1 MHNGKKGL
9 LKGSITTLTNT
20 EIKNIVKVTR
30 SLGIIVF
37 LKKEAYTK
45 ISCQGER
52 FLNFC
57 RPLMTAGL
65 PLMENVLTALVKLV
79 LVPLRLV
86 VAASATDA
94 AISKKI
100 NGSRTTARIIPNKER
115 DNLIEIVK

>member
-9 LKGSITTLTNT
+9 LKGSIITLTNT

-79 LVPLRLV
+79 LVPLRLAG
-86 VAASATDA
+86 AASATDA
-94 AISKKI
+94 AISKK
-100 NGSRTTARIIPNKER
+100 
-115 DNLIEIVK
+115 